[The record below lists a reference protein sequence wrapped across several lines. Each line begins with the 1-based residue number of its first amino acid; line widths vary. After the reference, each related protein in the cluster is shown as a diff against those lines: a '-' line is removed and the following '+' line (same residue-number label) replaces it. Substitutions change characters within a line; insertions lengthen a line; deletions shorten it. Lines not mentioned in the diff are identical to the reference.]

1 MVGVGAPVALTA
13 LRRRDGDRERPYK
26 LPLPAVLSPVGFVAA
41 NLIVYRSTFEANW
54 KLLVAIAFGL
64 VLFGVTYMLTSPDK
78 RLPRSRPEGMDL
90 GSSLARRDDGDRL
103 SRRYG
108 TTAQKILPEWVDLAV
123 GRRIQLGHLLLG
135 CQSRR

>member
-1 MVGVGAPVALTA
+1 M
-13 LRRRDGDRERPYK
+13 R
-26 LPLPAVLSPVGFVAA
+26 VLHLVAA
-41 NLIVYRSTFEANW
+41 NLIVYWSTFEANW
-54 KLLVAIAFGL
+54 KLLVVIAFGL

-78 RLPRSRPEGMDL
+78 RPDLDLKGWTWVPPWLVGMTVIGYL
-90 GSSLARRDDGDRL
+90 G
-103 SRRYG
+103 RYG